1 VDGGTDTSH
10 APFAASWQA
19 AGVIVHVFTHF
30 ELRLTVYRAQVPD
43 GLETGADDGWWEPV
57 TNLDA
62 QALPT
67 VMKKVIA
74 QAIPSAFDESRK
86 FR

>member
-1 VDGGTDTSH
+1 M
-10 APFAASWQA
+10 
-19 AGVIVHVFTHF
+19 HVFTHF
-30 ELRLTVYRAQVPD
+30 ELRLTVYRAQAPD
-43 GLETGADDGWWEPV
+43 GLQTRPDDGWWEPV

-74 QAIPSAFDESRK
+74 QAIPSAFDERRK

>member
-1 VDGGTDTSH
+1 
-10 APFAASWQA
+10 
-19 AGVIVHVFTHF
+19 
-30 ELRLTVYRAQVPD
+30 
-43 GLETGADDGWWEPV
+43 WWEPV

-74 QAIPSAFDESRK
+74 QAIPSAYRPENRN
-86 FR
+86 